1 MKVHNIYFLSLNLL
15 LIKKEEGVKRNF
27 YVVTPKKYLVE
38 TDQEGGG
45 ESYEYYDYDPEDMKT
60 LLRLN
65 DIAESTGHL
74 SEKQKKQVIHLLNK
88 NPHIYRVML
97 EKNAPSG
104 GPDASGMQN
113 KGILTGFESLIF
125 NNLQS
130 LN

>member
-38 TDQEGGG
+38 TDNQEGGG

-74 SEKQKKQVIHLLNK
+74 SEKQKEQVIHLLNK
-88 NPHIYRVML
+88 NPHIYHKML

-104 GPDASGMQN
+104 RPGASGMQN
-113 KGILTGFESLIF
+113 KGIFTGFESVIF
-125 NNLQS
+125 NNL
-130 LN
+130 

>member
-88 NPHIYRVML
+88 NPHIYREML

-104 GPDASGMQN
+104 RPGASGMQN
-113 KGILTGFESLIF
+113 KGIFTGFESVIF
-125 NNLQS
+125 NNL
-130 LN
+130 

>member
-38 TDQEGGG
+38 TDYQEGGG

-88 NPHIYRVML
+88 NPHIYREML

-125 NNLQS
+125 NNL
-130 LN
+130 

>member
-38 TDQEGGG
+38 TDNQEGGG

-88 NPHIYRVML
+88 NPHIYHKML
-97 EKNAPSG
+97 EKNALSG
-104 GPDASGMQN
+104 RPGASGMQN
-113 KGILTGFESLIF
+113 KGIFTGFESVIF
-125 NNLQS
+125 NNL
-130 LN
+130 

>member
-38 TDQEGGG
+38 TDNQEGGG

-88 NPHIYRVML
+88 NPHIYREML

-104 GPDASGMQN
+104 RPGASGMQN
-113 KGILTGFESLIF
+113 KGIFTGFESVIF
-125 NNLQS
+125 NNL
-130 LN
+130 